1 MFLGLAVVFTIIFL
15 TFLVGVFCDNDEQLG
30 KGLLFFITLLGIAAT
45 SFWFLFGFSWK
56 EKTYMD
62 TDKVIITEAI
72 AKATG
77 EKEADIASLI
87 YLCDGDATIAEMLQI
102 IDKNISEEEAKNFE
116 SLILKQLEK
125 EED

>member
-1 MFLGLAVVFTIIFL
+1 MFLAIAVILTIIFL
-15 TFLVGVFCDNDEQLG
+15 FLFVGFINSGEGEHKGWTVFLV
-30 KGLLFFITLLGIAAT
+30 LLGIAAT

-56 EKTYMD
+56 EKSYMD

-102 IDKNISEEEAKNFE
+102 IDKNITEEEAKNFE
-116 SLILKQLEK
+116 SLILKQIEK
-125 EED
+125 EE